1 MPPVEH
7 HGISGASIYDQAW
20 HNLGTVGLS
29 PDQVSGDSNEEDE
42 DETVMM
48 DDNGNG
54 IMEEPY
60 GQRVEEP
67 ARNDLAVEI

>member
-1 MPPVEH
+1 MEPTFL
-7 HGISGASIYDQAW
+7 IK
-20 HNLGTVGLS
+20 LGTIWV
-29 PDQVSGDSNEEDE
+29 QVSENEEEEDE
-42 DETVMM
+42 RVMM